1 MKKKRFLLA
10 AIATLVIGVL
20 GLPLM
25 SCSGEVSFT
34 TAKLSEITMAKSIDE
49 ITYEPIEKT
58 DTFSTDTSEIFLS
71 AKFSNAPSET
81 EITSE
86 WVYVEGEV
94 EDLKDYLIDTTSIE
108 VSGTDYLFF
117 SMPSPDQG
125 WPIGQYEVILYIDGQ
140 ESATV
145 PFTVQ

>member
-10 AIATLVIGVL
+10 AVAALTIGLL

-34 TAKLSEITMAKSIDE
+34 TAKLSEVTMAKGVDE
-49 ITYEPIEKT
+49 TTYKPVDKT
-58 DTFSTDTSEIFLS
+58 DTFSPDTPEIFLS

-81 EITSE
+81 EIASE

-94 EDLKDYLIDTTSIE
+94 ADLKDYLIDSISID
-108 VSGTDYLFF
+108 VSGTDYLYF
-117 SMPSPDQG
+117 SMPVPDQG
-125 WPIGQYEVILYIDGQ
+125 WPQGQYQVILYVDG
-140 ESATV
+140 EEAETV
-145 PFTVQ
+145 SFTVE